1 MSNKKAIQAADS
13 MDVNAEV
20 EKLQTIGQELIKRAL
35 AKGASQVEVG
45 VSKDLGLSVQVRNQD
60 IETLEYNRDNSFGLT
75 VYFGH
80 KKGIATTSDLST
92 NALNDTVD
100 AACNIAKYTQEDPCS
115 GLAEKSLMATNP
127 VDLEMD
133 HPMGI
138 TADVAKELALTC
150 EQAGLDASQKVTQSE
165 GASFSSHRNIRYLAN
180 SHGFSAAAPSTRHSL
195 SCVLIAENE
204 KGMQRDYWYSIARDA
219 KLLESA
225 QSIGV
230 KAAEKVIA
238 KLNGRQITTQKVPVL
253 MMPDIARGLIGNL
266 CSGIR
271 GASLY
276 RQSSFLLNSLNKKL
290 FPDFVQFKERPLIKG
305 GLASSWFDNEGLAT
319 KEQNIVENGVLK
331 TYLLDSYS
339 ARRLNMK
346 ATGHSGGVHNLH
358 VLPMAFGF
366 DDLVKKMNKGLIVTD
381 VMGHGVNLVTGD
393 YSRGASGFW
402 VENGEIQYFVE
413 EITIAGNL
421 TDMFANL
428 VAIGNDLDHR
438 SSTLTGSWLL
448 EEMTIAGN

>member
-1 MSNKKAIQAADS
+1 
-13 MDVNAEV
+13 MDIGAEV
-20 EKLQTIGQELIKRAL
+20 NNLEIIGQDLIQRAL
-35 AKGASQVEVG
+35 SKGATQVEVG

-80 KKGIATTSDLST
+80 KKGSASTSDLSID
-92 NALNDTVD
+92 ALNTTVD

-115 GLAEKSLMATNP
+115 GLADKSLMASNP
-127 VDLEMD
+127 IDLELD

-138 TADVAKELALTC
+138 TADIAKEMALEC
-150 EQAGLDASQKVTQSE
+150 EQAGLDFSDKVSQSE
-165 GASFSSHRNIRYLAN
+165 GASFSSHRNIRYFAN
-180 SHGFSAAAPSTRHSL
+180 SHGFSAASPSTRHSL
-195 SCVLIAENE
+195 SCVLIAEDE
-204 KGMQRDYWYSIARDA
+204 KGMQRDYWYSIARNA
-219 KLLESA
+219 ELLESA
-225 QSIGV
+225 KHIGA
-230 KAAEKVIA
+230 KAAEKVVA
-238 KLNGRQITTQKVPVL
+238 RLNGRQLTTQKVPVL
-253 MMPDIARGLIGNL
+253 MIPEIARGLIGNF

-276 RQSSFLLNSLNKKL
+276 RKSSFLLDSLGQQI
-290 FPDFVQFKERPLIKG
+290 FPDFVQFTEKPLIKG

-319 KEQNIVENGVLK
+319 KEQAIIENGILN

-339 ARRLNMK
+339 ARRLNMQP
-346 ATGHSGGVHNLH
+346 TGHSGGVHNLQ
-358 VLPMAFGF
+358 VVPMDLGF
-366 DDLVKKMNKGLIVTD
+366 EALVKKMNTGLIVTD

-402 VENGEIQYFVE
+402 VENGEVQYFVE

-421 TDMFANL
+421 KEMFSNL
-428 VAIGNDLDHR
+428 IAIGNDLDHR

>member
-1 MSNKKAIQAADS
+1 MLIQPVSTAELKMKKNNLSQMNNENAAADA
-13 MDVNAEV
+13 MNVDAEI
-20 EKLQTIGQELIKRAL
+20 EKLQTIGQDLIKRAL

-92 NALNDTVD
+92 NALNDAVD

-127 VDLEMD
+127 IDLEMD

-138 TADVAKELALTC
+138 TADVAKELALAC
-150 EQAGLDASQKVTQSE
+150 EKAGINASKKVTQSE

-180 SHGFSAAAPSTRHSL
+180 SHGFSAGSPSTRHSL

-225 QSIGV
+225 QSIGA

-253 MMPDIARGLIGNL
+253 MMPDIARGLMGNL
-266 CSGIR
+266 CS
-271 GASLY
+271 A
-276 RQSSFLLNSLNKKL
+276 
-290 FPDFVQFKERPLIKG
+290 V
-305 GLASSWFDNEGLAT
+305 
-319 KEQNIVENGVLK
+319 
-331 TYLLDSYS
+331 
-339 ARRLNMK
+339 
-346 ATGHSGGVHNLH
+346 
-358 VLPMAFGF
+358 
-366 DDLVKKMNKGLIVTD
+366 
-381 VMGHGVNLVTGD
+381 
-393 YSRGASGFW
+393 
-402 VENGEIQYFVE
+402 
-413 EITIAGNL
+413 
-421 TDMFANL
+421 
-428 VAIGNDLDHR
+428 
-438 SSTLTGSWLL
+438 
-448 EEMTIAGN
+448 